1 MEKTIKKTVLE
12 VGADGVGIITIV
24 NPPLNLVS
32 VDVLLSLKKSIEEA
46 VQHDDIKALVIIG
59 SQSKFSAGADVTT
72 FGKSQGKKAHSEL
85 GFLSID
91 FVTNTLEAARKP
103 IVAAIDGPAFGG
115 GFEIALACHAR
126 ISTSAA
132 QLGLTELQYGILPG
146 LGGTQRLPR
155 LVGLPKALEMIMMS
169 KRLSG
174 KDALK
179 LGLVDATVSRDKLLS
194 TARQWALDILDYRR
208 PWVVSLYKNDR
219 LEPLAEA
226 RMILNLAR
234 SQAREQTP
242 NLTHPLVCID
252 VIEEGIVAGP
262 RSGLWKEAEAL
273 LQLRQSDT
281 CKALVH
287 FFFAQRATLKIPD
300 VTDMVLSP
308 RKISK
313 VAILGGGLMGSG
325 IATAFLLGNYHV
337 ILKEVDH
344 NLLSAGIG
352 RVKANL
358 QSHAKKGKITKD
370 KLETVLSLLKGVLD
384 YDSFKDVDLVI
395 EAVLED
401 VSLKQQ
407 VFADLEKYCPQ
418 HCIFA
423 SNTSSINL
431 DRIGEKTKSQNR
443 ILGAHFFSPAQFMP
457 LLEIIRTERTSLQVI
472 VDLLDVSKKIKKTAV
487 VIGNCTGF
495 AVNRMFFP
503 FSQAATL
510 LVERGAD
517 IYQIDQAITSFG
529 MPMGPFRLADLVGFR
544 VAIAS
549 VSRYIE
555 KFPERVYKS
564 YLIPFML
571 EDKREGQSTRKGFYL
586 YDEKRKASPDPEMV
600 KFVEKA
606 RRTSQVTVDHKL
618 SRLSAAEIVEMLFF
632 PVVNEACRILAE
644 GVAIRASDLDIA
656 SVLGRGFPAYRG
668 GIIFWANFVGSRYIC
683 SRLEDWSKVYGK
695 FFEPC
700 PYLVKHAMNEIP
712 LGTETK
718 HAPRL

>member
-12 VGADGVGIITIV
+12 VGADGVGIITIT

-72 FGKSQGKKAHSEL
+72 FGKSQGKKAHAEL

-91 FVTNTLEAARKP
+91 FATDTLEAARKP

-115 GFEIALACHAR
+115 GLEIALACHAR
-126 ISTSAA
+126 ISTSSAL
-132 QLGLTELQYGILPG
+132 LGLTELQYGILPG

-179 LGLVDATVSRDKLLS
+179 FGLVDAIAPSDKLLS
-194 TARQWALDILDYRR
+194 IARHWALDILDYRR

-226 RMILNLAR
+226 RIILNLAR

-287 FFFAQRATLKIPD
+287 FFFAQRATLKIPG
-300 VTDMVLSP
+300 VTDMGLSP
-308 RKISK
+308 RKINK
-313 VAILGGGLMGSG
+313 VAIFGGGLMGSG
-325 IATAFLLGNYHV
+325 IATVFLLGNYHV
-337 ILKEVDH
+337 ILKEVDRH
-344 NLLSAGIG
+344 LLSAGLD

-370 KLETVLSLLKGVLD
+370 KLETVLSQLKGVLD

-401 VSLKQQ
+401 VTLKQK

-418 HCIFA
+418 HCIFS

-457 LLEIIRTERTSLQVI
+457 LLEIIRTERTSLQVL
-472 VDLLDVSKKIKKTAV
+472 VDLLDVSKKIRKTAV
-487 VIGNCTGF
+487 VVGNCTGF

-517 IYQIDQAITSFG
+517 IYQIDQAITNFG

-549 VSRYIE
+549 GSQYIE

-564 YLIPFML
+564 YLIPIML
-571 EDKREGQSTRKGFYL
+571 EDRREGQSTRKGFYL
-586 YDEKRKASPDPEMV
+586 YDEKRKASPDPEIV

-606 RRTSQVTVDHKL
+606 RRRSQVIVDPKL
-618 SRLSAAEIVEMLFF
+618 SRLSAGEIVEMLFF

-644 GVAIRASDLDIA
+644 GVAVRASDLDIA
-656 SVLGRGFPAYRG
+656 SVLGRVFPAYRG

-700 PYLVKHAMNEIP
+700 PYLAEHAMNEIP